1 MFKYIFISIIFI
13 SSLLANSSKESII
26 NDVKIL
32 ITKEERLALAINRY
46 ILENL
51 KPPITSDFKLNYEDE
66 EFKKLLGNSFEI
78 FKNPITNKNLQI
90 EYLNNG
96 RFVIKAMI
104 NDDSKYNEK
113 NRFAYNFYIDQNY
126 RVNTQAP
133 LNNSEEEMKKGT
145 FIKYNNLQKDI
156 MELYLKGEKI
166 QKTSECKSN
175 GYFWQV
181 VNNELIYKYCNNLNR
196 SITVYQKYPI
206 YLEDAK
212 QRDFLKAEIG
222 DKLYTK
228 DGLWGEYLFGIDDDG
243 WNQINRRNDKKNS
256 DLSLEERILN
266 YIPDSKDLL
275 IRKDGGCMLAN
286 GDIFCWGDNSYKKA
300 GIENHGQLDKSI
312 KPDFINIPVML
323 KSDLEN
329 LPDIKIKD
337 KKWYNSPYRV
347 KFEKMA
353 MNSKMVCGVSPIFEI
368 NPNLNNNSLNI
379 ETCKVPETGNLVEV
393 TPKRLRVAGNLYC
406 NGDIDASEFLIEN
419 EPTAKSILRK
429 NLEFDKNKNDPNQD
443 LNQIF
448 IQDIAMVDDAILIL
462 SETKKLTSKKENEE
476 CEEKILGGDLYTIGK
491 NTSGILGIGSDDFN
505 LYSTKSQVN
514 INELKFI
521 SIASTRDKRLFAAID
536 INRNLYIWGETFKG
550 TFTKPT
556 IVSSSIKLSENY
568 LLAQSETFVLR
579 DNKGNFYYL
588 NEENNLILIPTKN
601 DEKMTSATVYKVG
614 NSWKIAYVNNEGVL
628 ISKESDSMA
637 LSCKNQD
644 GSSCTGNDKK
654 IFDDSLAS
662 LNTPSIAVGNKFYAW
677 FKNLSY
683 FSPNVFSKVE
693 KDVFEK
699 NLNGWSGYLHDGK
712 LNSRVIVSPFL
723 GIFGKNHNNTN
734 LNISIF
740 DGTQSLSKSYTFSN
754 ARNSRVNI
762 IIKVYELGTWNSSD
776 FNIYINDN
784 LVKNI
789 KFNNSSSDKKISYD
803 SSNTM
808 NLKEHII
815 SIDSKFNE
823 NGVLKLGFGALLN
836 QDSNIQGFGIAS
848 IEFSYENDSSEPFLC
863 TITGVKGLD
872 QMYCWG
878 NTGRSL
884 PIINTGLYD
893 INKIDSVNRLFV
905 TSENDFTKQMAFDKF
920 NKDGSLFLQY
930 PTYINSFDYPFK
942 FK

>member
-1 MFKYIFISIIFI
+1 MFKYIFISLIFI

-90 EYLNNG
+90 EYLKNG

-133 LNNSEEEMKKGT
+133 LNNSEEEMSKGT

-206 YLEDAK
+206 YLEDSK

-228 DGLWGEYLFGIDDDG
+228 DGLWGEYFFGIDNDG
-243 WNQINRRNDKKNS
+243 WSNINRRNDKKNS
-256 DLSLEERILN
+256 DMCLEERILN
-266 YIPDSKDLL
+266 YIPESKDLA

-300 GIENHGQLDKSI
+300 GIENYGQLDETI

-353 MNSKMVCGVSPIFEI
+353 MNSKMVCGISPIFES
-368 NPNLNNNSLNI
+368 NFTLNEDELEDEICGNI
-379 ETCKVPETGNLVEV
+379 QKQKQDTNEKDKKLV
-393 TPKRLRVAGNLYC
+393 KSAGNLYC
-406 NGDIDASEFLIEN
+406 NGDINSNEFLIEN

-429 NLEFDKNKNDPNQD
+429 NLEFDKNKNDLIKTND
-443 LNQIF
+443 AIF
-448 IQDIAMVDDAILIL
+448 IKDIAMVEDAILLL
-462 SETKKLTSKKENEE
+462 SDK
-476 CEEKILGGDLYTIGK
+476 GDLYTIGK
-491 NTSGILGIGSDDFN
+491 NTNGILGIGSDDFN
-505 LYSTKSQVN
+505 LYSKKSKLN
-514 INELKFI
+514 INNLAKVKFV
-521 SIASTRDKRLFAAID
+521 SIASTRDKRVFAAID
-536 INRNLYIWGETFKG
+536 DSDNFYIWGETFKG
-550 TFTKPT
+550 NFTKPT
-556 IVSSSIKLSENY
+556 KISSSIKLSENY

-579 DNKGNFYYL
+579 DNKGRFYYL
-588 NEENNLILIPTKN
+588 NEDNDLILIPTKD

-693 KDVFEK
+693 KENFE
-699 NLNGWSGYLHDGK
+699 NEVLNGWNGNFHDGR
-712 LNSRVIVSPFL
+712 LNYNYIVPKFL
-723 GIFGKNHNNTN
+723 GIFGKNHNNTD
-734 LNISIF
+734 LNISTF
-740 DGTQSLSKSYTFSN
+740 DGTQSLSKAYTFSN
-754 ARNSRVNI
+754 AKNSKTTIRVKI
-762 IIKVYELGTWNSSD
+762 YELGTWNSSD
-776 FNIYINDN
+776 FNIFINDK

-808 NLKEHII
+808 NLKEHIF
-815 SIDSKFNE
+815 SIDSKFDE

-836 QDSNIQGFGIAS
+836 QNSNIQGFGIAS
-848 IEFSYENDSSEPFLC
+848 IEFSYENDSSYPFLC

-893 INKIDSVNRLFV
+893 INEFSSVNRLFV
-905 TSENDFTKQMAFDKF
+905 TPKEEFKSQMAFDKF